1 MIGKPRLAPLLDPV
15 AVENEGSIALDAVAE
30 IPGAHKRHA
39 FSVNEGYNLSNEKK
53 IHIRVTKQPQK
64 IRRRVTGRHRQ
75 TDAKKTCVGCAA
87 ENEKCR

>member
-39 FSVNEGYNLSNEKK
+39 FRLMKATICQTKK
-53 IHIRVTKQPQK
+53 RFTYESQNNHKRFGGESQDATDRRTQK
-64 IRRRVTGRHRQ
+64 KHV
-75 TDAKKTCVGCAA
+75 
-87 ENEKCR
+87 